1 MATDPRRPTPGSSKK
16 NVLGVYGGKGGFE
29 VLTPRTEKLSRSTTV
44 PLLEIALVSLL
55 NYDKDCTVFTAIQ
68 VDWFHVFGLSDTYRR
83 VLEACLLGTVCA
95 VMTATYGGPGG
106 ARQLF
111 SRFWGPTRKTIWS
124 ETPFN
129 V

>member
-1 MATDPRRPTPGSSKK
+1 MAHGLSEDGSWLKLAELFANALSAFSRFRIS
-16 NVLGVYGGKGGFE
+16 GV
-29 VLTPRTEKLSRSTTV
+29 
-44 PLLEIALVSLL
+44 

-83 VLEACLLGTVCA
+83 VLEACLFRTVCV

-106 ARQLF
+106 ARQHF